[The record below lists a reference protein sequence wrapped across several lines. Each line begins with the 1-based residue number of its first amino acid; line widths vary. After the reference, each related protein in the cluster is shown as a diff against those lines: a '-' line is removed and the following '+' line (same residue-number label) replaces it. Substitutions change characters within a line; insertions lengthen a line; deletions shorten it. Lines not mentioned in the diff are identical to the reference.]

1 MRRKSGSAD
10 AEDTLLRLIAQRQQE
25 ARRDLQN
32 AETLLQREMKDRLAA
47 DKRNLA
53 VKSARLWG
61 IFPVKEDQRWFWIYH
76 GRRRKASGDRGTSST
91 WKPDHSPC
99 ERRTDRSDR
108 EQRGKL

>member
-1 MRRKSGSAD
+1 M
-10 AEDTLLRLIAQRQQE
+10 LRLIAQRQQE

-53 VKSARLWG
+53 VKSADSG
-61 IFPVKEDQRWFWIYH
+61 DFPQLKKNQRWFWFITD
-76 GRRRKASGDRGTSST
+76 GDGKRLVTVGTGST

-99 ERRTDRSDR
+99 ERRTDRSDPVNNVENYDIR
-108 EQRGKL
+108 TSGQEKLSQ